1 MGGTLSGTSKA
12 EELSGSFLTM
22 SKSNANDL
30 YAQYM
35 QQINNL
41 QEREK
46 RDSNLL
52 SPIPETDSNKFN
64 TLDSHG

>member
-1 MGGTLSGTSKA
+1 MSGTSKG

-30 YAQYM
+30 YTQYM

-46 RDSNLL
+46 QNPNLL
-52 SPIPETDSNKFN
+52 SPIAETDSNKFA